1 MVFCCILHCFVGK
14 LVFSLSIYAV
24 LSQNC
29 FLRLTRFCVE
39 KNLAKNSARG
49 EKMTNMRYAFR
60 HPLENMGQEWGFHRQ
75 YNEIQIMLNHRDE
88 VNKNTIC
95 PLSYIYIYANG
106 QCVIPDT
113 RILINPTCIL
123 AIVCDMLSW
132 LSAFNNT
139 CNWGELGAQRTSGS
153 GQALTSDRT
162 AEQLTLL
169 LGEQCPLAFAPRVHC
184 AL

>member
-1 MVFCCILHCFVGK
+1 
-14 LVFSLSIYAV
+14 
-24 LSQNC
+24 
-29 FLRLTRFCVE
+29 
-39 KNLAKNSARG
+39 
-49 EKMTNMRYAFR
+49 
-60 HPLENMGQEWGFHRQ
+60 MGQEWDFHRQ
-75 YNEIQIMLNHRDE
+75 YNVTQILLNHRDE
-88 VNKNTIC
+88 VVNNKIC
-95 PLSYIYIYANG
+95 LLSYIHANG
-106 QCVIPDT
+106 QFVIPDT
-113 RILINPTCIL
+113 RILNNPTCIL

-184 AL
+184 AHTIHSHLEDTGRGRQGLLPDFGLDQLPGPGAGPGALVNVMSTRG